1 MTSEPSQSQSEPPA
15 KPSASSGRLRPR
27 RFRGLLWLILMLGLG
42 ALWGHRPP
50 LPAQPL
56 SVISI
61 TGCDEIVSD
70 PPQGYRCGL
79 LPETLQAAQ
88 LGKAPGEPPHIEV
101 RMKEPPGGF
110 IVYAA
115 APSHRLLR
123 RDGELILSWP
133 LLGELP
139 DPRIHGTHYYLF
151 GSTPIAL
158 RLVSY
163 AAQPP
168 REGPDAAPTPPP
180 QAGDPAARADEL
192 NRLGKDLYDH
202 GRMERAITAFAESAE
217 LAEQSGQLSL
227 AANSARHH
235 AALVF
240 RHSKDAEAA
249 AQILDRAEPLL
260 RLQAIEHAA
269 ATFERALYAVSR
281 GDLQRAASFYR
292 QAMAE
297 ALAVDYPELRRTITS
312 SFVAFLHQQG
322 EHLLAQKEAKPLVD
336 ELSGLVLDDIEQPCT
351 RSRSLAV
358 VARAQLN
365 AAETVP
371 SLAQSAAQTLDS
383 ALSSAKRD
391 GCLDSTALAYLSV
404 SSARAILLVAA
415 QLKSDH
421 PADHTALPARL
432 EQAEA
437 HIRGAL
443 KTLPALSPQQRM
455 DLGEA
460 LGRLALLR
468 GDYDSAVVMFRDV
481 EALASHALA
490 ADPQYR
496 ALIALAASEDALART
511 SSSPE
516 ERQALRQQARQH
528 FASAERLIS
537 DMVLYVPVP
546 SARRGFLPRYEA
558 GLGAYIDFLL
568 AEGDQDEALAV
579 MRRAQVRGLALTFQ
593 AGLLSEK
600 SAEQVAALQEDA
612 TELLQ
617 NSLAQKTRLSLGR
630 SDTPRS
636 LQEQRQ
642 RLDGLM
648 ARLRQAGLGELPLR
662 KLLPG
667 EGMLI
672 CHALPRD
679 RTACLYAL
687 ADGRKQNH
695 IVTTAEL
702 DAAQAATDAPRRLSR
717 LLLTPFA
724 PLIDATAVLRVIP
737 SPLFR
742 SIELAALP
750 YAGPSGTLVSTGRRL
765 VYALDVAQHA
775 LPARAV
781 QANSGPPTAPVVVY
795 SYIAGAPKV
804 TPALL
809 SRLQLLGWRPSLYST
824 PQLETGANPLRR
836 LRCWLGLVKNCR
848 EPLLPADGQPWPLFS
863 GSATSVRPTLQG
875 AELAHFYTHAWFG
888 REQGGW
894 QSAILMP
901 DGSVLHASELMQLL
915 PAPRFVVLITCEGG
929 QSGQGQDAEDMS
941 LAQALILRGGEAVV
955 AANRQ
960 LADPVAVQWTQALY
974 AASPLLPTGGPAFL
988 QAARPDLGSAF
999 HAAQLALQARSP
1011 LVSDWTALRLYV
1023 P

>member
-336 ELSGLVLDDIEQPCT
+336 ELSGLVLDDIDSFE
-351 RSRSLAV
+351 V
-358 VARAQLN
+358 VR
-365 AAETVP
+365 
-371 SLAQSAAQTLDS
+371 
-383 ALSSAKRD
+383 
-391 GCLDSTALAYLSV
+391 
-404 SSARAILLVAA
+404 
-415 QLKSDH
+415 
-421 PADHTALPARL
+421 
-432 EQAEA
+432 
-437 HIRGAL
+437 
-443 KTLPALSPQQRM
+443 
-455 DLGEA
+455 
-460 LGRLALLR
+460 
-468 GDYDSAVVMFRDV
+468 
-481 EALASHALA
+481 
-490 ADPQYR
+490 
-496 ALIALAASEDALART
+496 
-511 SSSPE
+511 
-516 ERQALRQQARQH
+516 
-528 FASAERLIS
+528 
-537 DMVLYVPVP
+537 
-546 SARRGFLPRYEA
+546 
-558 GLGAYIDFLL
+558 
-568 AEGDQDEALAV
+568 
-579 MRRAQVRGLALTFQ
+579 
-593 AGLLSEK
+593 
-600 SAEQVAALQEDA
+600 
-612 TELLQ
+612 
-617 NSLAQKTRLSLGR
+617 
-630 SDTPRS
+630 
-636 LQEQRQ
+636 
-642 RLDGLM
+642 
-648 ARLRQAGLGELPLR
+648 
-662 KLLPG
+662 
-667 EGMLI
+667 
-672 CHALPRD
+672 
-679 RTACLYAL
+679 
-687 ADGRKQNH
+687 
-695 IVTTAEL
+695 
-702 DAAQAATDAPRRLSR
+702 
-717 LLLTPFA
+717 
-724 PLIDATAVLRVIP
+724 
-737 SPLFR
+737 
-742 SIELAALP
+742 
-750 YAGPSGTLVSTGRRL
+750 
-765 VYALDVAQHA
+765 
-775 LPARAV
+775 
-781 QANSGPPTAPVVVY
+781 
-795 SYIAGAPKV
+795 
-804 TPALL
+804 
-809 SRLQLLGWRPSLYST
+809 
-824 PQLETGANPLRR
+824 
-836 LRCWLGLVKNCR
+836 
-848 EPLLPADGQPWPLFS
+848 
-863 GSATSVRPTLQG
+863 
-875 AELAHFYTHAWFG
+875 
-888 REQGGW
+888 
-894 QSAILMP
+894 
-901 DGSVLHASELMQLL
+901 
-915 PAPRFVVLITCEGG
+915 
-929 QSGQGQDAEDMS
+929 
-941 LAQALILRGGEAVV
+941 
-955 AANRQ
+955 
-960 LADPVAVQWTQALY
+960 
-974 AASPLLPTGGPAFL
+974 
-988 QAARPDLGSAF
+988 
-999 HAAQLALQARSP
+999 
-1011 LVSDWTALRLYV
+1011 
-1023 P
+1023 